1 MVGHCL
7 MEMVP
12 YNGKKDLDAV
22 EFTHVPIWI
31 WVLKLPMGM
40 MNKSV
45 AEIIGNEVGFISRC
59 RC

>member
-1 MVGHCL
+1 